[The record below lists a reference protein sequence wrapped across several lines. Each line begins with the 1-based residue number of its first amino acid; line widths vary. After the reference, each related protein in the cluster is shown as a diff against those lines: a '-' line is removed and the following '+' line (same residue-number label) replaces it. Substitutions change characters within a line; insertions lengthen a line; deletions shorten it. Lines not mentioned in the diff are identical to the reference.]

1 MTDKKVYERV
11 EASFEAAAA
20 DMEASVT
27 PNAWLIGS
35 ISRLKRQIDVLVD
48 ARWSNDLERRIIFDA
63 KRRTRKVD
71 VEDVEVFEG
80 LMRDVIATRGV
91 VVCSSGH
98 TNAALQR
105 AAQLTDI
112 RLL

>member
-27 PNAWLIGS
+27 ANAWLIGS

-80 LMRDVIATRGV
+80 LMRDVMASFNFSGGDMIACRMPSMRNRTRN
-91 VVCSSGH
+91 SFS
-98 TNAALQR
+98 
-105 AAQLTDI
+105 
-112 RLL
+112 